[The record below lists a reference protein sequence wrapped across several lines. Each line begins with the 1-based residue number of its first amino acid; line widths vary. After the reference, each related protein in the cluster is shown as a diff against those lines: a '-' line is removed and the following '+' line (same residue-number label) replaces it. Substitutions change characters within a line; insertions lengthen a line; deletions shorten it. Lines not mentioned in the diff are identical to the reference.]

1 MVVSNYFKSPD
12 SGNFRI
18 YVTNQTTSKNEIF
31 VRLRHDMLK
40 ESVMNSRILS
50 ETSVGMSGGGEV
62 GQGRG
67 NLKAGINVAHKQT
80 VDTREHEVN
89 KCLTQAGF
97 SFLPRNEVRPF
108 AVENSDRF
116 MYISVHDGSASW
128 CWNMQV
134 HPQQY
139 GCITIKED
147 RNGYISI
154 IPSNPEPRWI
164 QINKNDPSFPRDA
177 VTVHQ
182 RSNNTVVYLA
192 KVNYTRIGKVR
203 DPLRGVIEMPF
214 QNETYLTGV
223 WRENGIFSRGY
234 KSSIL
239 PSMNHEFKEDL
250 LLARKYEWVKAQNGN
265 KIPPNAVKT
274 TLLIKG
280 RNEELYVGRV
290 GGERICEVFHSN
302 GLISY
307 FTDNSGSWT
316 YSGEILLLT
325 LDPSV

>member
-1 MVVSNYFKSPD
+1 MFDFSLAPD
-12 SGNFRI
+12 AGNFSI
-18 YVTNQTTSKNEIF
+18 YVTNKTTSENEIF
-31 VRLRHDMLK
+31 VRFRDDEL
-40 ESVMNSRILS
+40 EENVTNPRIRS
-50 ETSVGMSGGGEV
+50 EMSVGMSGHGEI
-62 GQGRG
+62 GQGRR

-80 VDTREHEVN
+80 VDEREHEVN

-97 SFLPRNEVRPF
+97 SFLQQGKATPF
-108 AVENSDRF
+108 AVGNSRL
-116 MYISVHDGSASW
+116 MYISVHDGSRSW

-134 HPQQY
+134 NPQQY

-147 RNGYISI
+147 RNGHISI

-164 QINKNDPSFPRDA
+164 QHNENEPTFPSGA
-177 VTVHQ
+177 VRVHR
-182 RSNNTVVYLA
+182 RSNNTEVYLA
-192 KVNYTRIGKVR
+192 KVSYNAIRKVR
-203 DPLRGVIEMPF
+203 HPLRGLIEVPF
-214 QNETYLTGV
+214 LNETYLTGV
-223 WRENGIFSRGY
+223 WRENEIFHRGY
-234 KSSIL
+234 KSGIL
-239 PSMNHEFKEDL
+239 PSMNHEFKEDV
-250 LLARKYEWVKAQNGN
+250 LLAGEYEWVKAQNGN

-302 GLISY
+302 GVISY